1 VFPGRSDTNFQAGFR
16 TKYEK
21 GMQNTMQSFL
31 IQMLPSFRFLALN
44 LRRYSL
50 SEIADSG
57 RVNIFVPNEKI
68 LIRMGG
74 TKVRH
79 VLGNKN
85 IGGSV

>member
-1 VFPGRSDTNFQAGFR
+1 MQKTTIHFFAEFSYTNASIF
-16 TKYEK
+16 
-21 GMQNTMQSFL
+21 SFL
-31 IQMLPSFRFLALN
+31 AFN

-50 SEIADSG
+50 STIADSV
-57 RVNIFVPNEKI
+57 RVNIFVPNKKI

-74 TKVRH
+74 LEIRH

>member
-1 VFPGRSDTNFQAGFR
+1 
-16 TKYEK
+16 
-21 GMQNTMQSFL
+21 MQKTTIHFLQSFL
-31 IQMLPSFRFLALN
+31 IQMLPSFRFLAFN

-50 SEIADSG
+50 SKIVDSG

-74 TKVRH
+74 VEIRH

-85 IGGSV
+85 IDGSV